1 MSVSI
6 HIQQSWPSPQLC
18 ERVLVSIRGLPILQ
32 ERDVIALFTQQ
43 GPFLSLQKVPVG
55 LAALLPVPQHQNLQ
69 SKSQLCLLC
78 VCHNN
83 TDVSIGSI
91 VFVVMQLCHLLL
103 EDANVHVLQCCRL
116 YFRVFGLHSNQ
127 KQPNVLVLKCLF
139 VHLGDYTM
147 ESKSPR

>member
-1 MSVSI
+1 MFSFFCNDRGGTGTQIGCQSQCTHCRGSDSSGRTRACLHLLSISI
-6 HIQQSWPSPQLC
+6 HVQQSWPSPQLC

-91 VFVVMQLCHLLL
+91 VFVVM
-103 EDANVHVLQCCRL
+103 
-116 YFRVFGLHSNQ
+116 
-127 KQPNVLVLKCLF
+127 
-139 VHLGDYTM
+139 
-147 ESKSPR
+147 

>member
-1 MSVSI
+1 MFSFFCNDRGGTGTQIGCQSQRTHCRGSDSSGRTRARLHLLSVSI
-6 HIQQSWPSPQLC
+6 HVQQSWPCPQLC

-32 ERDVIALFTQQ
+32 KRDVIALFTQQ

-91 VFVVMQLCHLLL
+91 VFDVM
-103 EDANVHVLQCCRL
+103 
-116 YFRVFGLHSNQ
+116 
-127 KQPNVLVLKCLF
+127 
-139 VHLGDYTM
+139 
-147 ESKSPR
+147 